1 MATLQDW
8 TNFQN
13 DLLVQ
18 YQTLFAFSD
27 VLLSLMSGAVKDPN
41 GVATYDP
48 AQERIT
54 RFSAQGREIFDDGA
68 SIRVPLMMAE
78 VAGASGTGRGG
89 TFAVTSP
96 IDTQKVTAKLAELT
110 SPIGVDLYLANQAQ
124 NGSLTARGYI
134 ETLTDSAFRSLAK
147 AENDMLYGNGDG
159 NLVPGG
165 NTAADATGLTMTVG
179 TGVNWNQLTP
189 GRVVSVRVA
198 ATGADPGQGLRR
210 KIASVNK
217 GAGTITFSATQVASD
232 GGTGNIVLA
241 AAAAGTYGVYIDLT
255 YDALAANGK
264 AIQGLNQVAATTGVF
279 EGLDKAANPQWQG
292 VQVNG
297 AAAALSNSDFDNAC
311 YALAANG
318 LDSPAFGIG
327 HPATIDVYKNSLQTF
342 LKVEPQMATV
352 KSGWRG
358 IIYQGGNRD
367 VPIIKDLTCPRKT
380 VFLNPDPG
388 PAGRLYGNGAGPEFV
403 QDDGGQWRFFTRST
417 YKEAVIVDWVQFG
430 VGNASHFAKIDS
442 LTEAYT
448 P

>member
-8 TNFQN
+8 SNFQN
-13 DLLVQ
+13 DLMVQ

-27 VLLSLMSGAVKDPN
+27 VALSLFSGAVKDPN

-68 SIRVPLMMAE
+68 QIRVPLMTAE

-96 IDTQKVTAKLAELT
+96 IDTQKATAKLAELT

-124 NGSLTARGYI
+124 NGSLSARGYI
-134 ETLTDSAFRSLAK
+134 ETLTDSAFRSLARV
-147 AENDMLYGNGDG
+147 ENAMLYGNGDG
-159 NLVPGG
+159 QICTITDG
-165 NTAADATGLTMTVG
+165 DSDGLTATVG

-189 GRVVSVRVA
+189 GRVVSVRK
-198 ATGADPGQGLRR
+198 TSDGTDPGQGLRR

-217 GAGTITFSATQVASD
+217 SSGTVTFSTTQVASD
-232 GGTGNIVLA
+232 GGSGNITLSTN
-241 AAAAGTYGVYIDLT
+241 GKGIYIDLT
-255 YDALAANGK
+255 YDAAAANGK
-264 AIQGLNQVAATTGVF
+264 AMQGLTQVCATSGTF
-279 EGLDKAANPQWQG
+279 EGLDKSSVTQWQG
-292 VQVNG
+292 VNINAG
-297 AAAALSNSDFDNAC
+297 TAGLGDSILDNAC
-311 YALAANG
+311 YELAANG
-318 LDSPAFGIG
+318 LDAPAFGLA
-327 HPATIDVYKNSLQTF
+327 HPAVVDVYKASKTQY
-342 LKVEPQMATV
+342 LKVTPQETTV
-352 KSGWRG
+352 RSGWRG
-358 IIYQGGNRD
+358 IVYQGANRD
-367 VPIIKDLTCPRKT
+367 VPIIKDLIAPRKT
-380 VFLNPDPG
+380 LFLCPDPG

-403 QDDGGQWRFFTRST
+403 QDDGGMWRFFTRST

-430 VGNASHFAKIDS
+430 IGNCGHFAEVTA

>member
-68 SIRVPLMMAE
+68 QIRVPLMMAE

-124 NGSLTARGYI
+124 NGSLTARGYM
-134 ETLTDSAFRSLAK
+134 ETLTDSAFRSLAR

-159 NLVPGG
+159 SLAF
-165 NTAADATGLTMTVG
+165 NTATDATGLTMTVG
-179 TGVNWNQLTP
+179 TGANWNQINP
-189 GRVVSVRVA
+189 GRVLSVRVA

-210 KIASVNK
+210 KVVSVNK
-217 GAGTITFSATQVASD
+217 AAGTVTFDTNQVASD

-241 AAAAGTYGVYIDLT
+241 GAAIGTYGLYIDLT

-264 AIQGLNQVAATTGVF
+264 AIQGLTQATATSGVF
-279 EGLDKAANPQWQG
+279 EGLDKAAKAQWQG

-297 AAAALSNSDFDNAC
+297 GAAALSNSDLDNAC
-311 YALAANG
+311 YFLAANG
-318 LDSPAFGIG
+318 LDSPAYGVG
-327 HPATIDVYKNSLQTF
+327 HPATVDVYKNSLQTF
-342 LKVEPQMATV
+342 LKVTPQEATV

-367 VPIIKDLTCPRKT
+367 VPIIKDLAAPRKT
-380 VFLNPDPG
+380 IFLNPDPG

-430 VGNASHFAKIDS
+430 VGNCAHFAEITN

>member
-13 DLLVQ
+13 DLMTQ

-48 AQERIT
+48 SQERIT

-68 SIRVPLMMAE
+68 KIRVPLMMAE

-96 IDTQKVTAKLAELT
+96 ISTNKVTASLAELT

-134 ETLTDSAFRSLAK
+134 ETLTDSAYRSLARI
-147 AENDMLYGNGDG
+147 ENDMLYGSGDG
-159 NLVPGG
+159 SLAF
-165 NTAADATGLTMTVG
+165 NTAGDATGLTMTVG
-179 TGVNWNQLTP
+179 TSVNWNQLTP

-217 GAGTITFSATQVASD
+217 AGGTITFDTNQVASD
-232 GGTGNIVLA
+232 GGFGNIA
-241 AAAAGTYGVYIDLT
+241 FATAAAGTYGVYMDLT
-255 YDALAANGK
+255 YDQAAANGK
-264 AIQGLNQVAATTGVF
+264 AIQGLAQATALTGTF
-279 EGLDKAANPQWQG
+279 EGLDKAANAQWQG
-292 VQVNG
+292 VHVDG
-297 AAAALSNSDFDNAC
+297 ASAPLSNSDLDNAC
-311 YALAANG
+311 YQLAANG
-318 LDSPAFGIG
+318 LDAPAYGVG
-327 HPATIDVYKNSLQTF
+327 HPACVDVYKNSLQQF
-342 LKVEPQMATV
+342 LKVTPQEATV
-352 KSGWRG
+352 RSGWRG
-358 IIYQGGNRD
+358 IVYQGANRD
-367 VPIIKDLTCPRKT
+367 VPIIKDLAAPRKT

-430 VGNASHFAKIDS
+430 VGNCGHFAKIDA

>member
-48 AQERIT
+48 SQERIT

-68 SIRVPLMMAE
+68 QIRVPLMMAE

-96 IDTQKVTAKLAELT
+96 ISTNKVTAKLAELT

-134 ETLTDSAFRSLAK
+134 ETLTDSAFRSLARI
-147 AENDMLYGNGDG
+147 ENDMLYGNGDG
-159 NLVPGG
+159 SLAF
-165 NTAADATGLTMTVG
+165 NTSNDATGLTMTVG
-179 TGVNWNQLTP
+179 TSANWNQLTP

-217 GAGTITFSATQVASD
+217 GAGTITFDTNQVASD
-232 GGTGNIVLA
+232 GGSGNVALA
-241 AAAAGTYGVYIDLT
+241 AAVAGTYGVYIDLT
-255 YDALAANGK
+255 YDAAAANGK
-264 AIQGLNQVAATTGVF
+264 AIQGLTQTTALTGTF

-292 VQVNG
+292 VYVNG
-297 AAAALSNSDFDNAC
+297 AAAALSNNDLDNAC

-318 LDSPAFGIG
+318 LDSPAYGVG
-327 HPATIDVYKNSLQTF
+327 HPACVDVYKNSLQQF
-342 LKVEPQMATV
+342 LKVTPQEATV
-352 KSGWRG
+352 RSGWRG